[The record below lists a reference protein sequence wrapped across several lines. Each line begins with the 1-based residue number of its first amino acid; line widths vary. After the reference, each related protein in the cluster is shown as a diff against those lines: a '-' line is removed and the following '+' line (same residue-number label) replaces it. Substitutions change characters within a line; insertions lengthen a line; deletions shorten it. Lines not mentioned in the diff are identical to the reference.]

1 MITMLI
7 IPNPVEHTKQYLPSI
22 LIKNQVQDNS
32 QKRLV
37 ILNRN
42 PSKLMQ
48 SNATVINKVIRT
60 RTRTHLLLTK
70 E

>member
-7 IPNPVEHTKQYLPSI
+7 VTNPVEHTKQYLPSI

-37 ILNRN
+37 ILNRH

-48 SNATVINKVIRT
+48 RNAIVINKVAG
-60 RTRTHLLLTK
+60 TK
-70 E
+70 DQEHTCL

>member
-1 MITMLI
+1 MLI
-7 IPNPVEHTKQYLPSI
+7 ITNPVEQTKQYLPSI

-37 ILNRN
+37 ILNRH

-48 SNATVINKVIRT
+48 GTCNSD
-60 RTRTHLLLTK
+60 
-70 E
+70 